1 MVVLGAHRR
10 HWICVCFANV
20 CVCSL
25 GMCVCACTG
34 SRLVLLLPWGLRAH
48 FLLCIVIS
56 FPVRSSQHHYIS
68 DKLHCKFSRPLAQR
82 SIWDWFR
89 MPCWA
94 ELEDQFEMDCS
105 RQGANDTQCSAHLLS
120 LLCFLHPSL
129 SLTVISFSPWHYSLL
144 SPPLFQLFHTCPLRC
159 CYSVL
164 PSVPFN
170 LLHQFLLMPTL
181 PPPPTTPPPFLPP
194 SLQSFSSQHQVGSR
208 DRVDFISRGSQAL

>member
-1 MVVLGAHRR
+1 MHRTHSLYCTVLDGWGVGVGWGYEPVNDCVCGTRRR
-10 HWICVCFANV
+10 HWISVSLWV
-20 CVCSL
+20 CVV
-25 GMCVCACTG
+25 CVCTG
-34 SRLVLLLPWGLRAH
+34 SRLVRLLPWGLRAH

-120 LLCFLHPSL
+120 LLCFLHSSL
-129 SLTVISFSPWHYSLL
+129 SLTFISFSPYIFLFHLLL
-144 SPPLFQLFHTCPLRC
+144 SLSVVSHLSCSVVTLSYPVCLSPFCINSYSFLRFSPLLPASLTFH
-159 CYSVL
+159 L
-164 PSVPFN
+164 PA
-170 LLHQFLLMPTL
+170 
-181 PPPPTTPPPFLPP
+181 
-194 SLQSFSSQHQVGSR
+194 SSRQ
-208 DRVDFISRGSQAL
+208 